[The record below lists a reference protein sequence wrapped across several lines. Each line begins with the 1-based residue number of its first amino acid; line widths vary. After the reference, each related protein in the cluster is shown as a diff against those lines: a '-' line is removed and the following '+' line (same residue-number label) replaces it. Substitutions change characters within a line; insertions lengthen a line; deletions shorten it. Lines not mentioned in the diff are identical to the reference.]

1 MDPQGGDSLDLRW
14 GGGGF
19 LRPSVPVFLEFVESN
34 IGAAVGWGI
43 YTIGRVL

>member
-1 MDPQGGDSLDLRW
+1 MDPQGG
-14 GGGGF
+14 GF
-19 LRPSVPVFLEFVESN
+19 LGPGVPVFLEFVESN